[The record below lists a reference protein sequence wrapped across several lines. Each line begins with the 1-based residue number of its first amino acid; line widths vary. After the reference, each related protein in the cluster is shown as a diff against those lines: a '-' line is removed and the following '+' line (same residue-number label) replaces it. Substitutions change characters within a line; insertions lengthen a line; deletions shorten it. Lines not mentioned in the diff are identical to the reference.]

1 MASQDATNRYNG
13 QLIPLFSLTV
23 MNAST
28 LPDVEQARFNMVEQ
42 QVRPWDVLDANVLQA
57 LFDVRREQFV
67 PPALRAL
74 AFSDLEIPLQINGVD
89 SRQNM
94 LAPKIEARL
103 AQELQLT
110 KSDCVLEIGT
120 GSGYQ
125 AALLGYLAQQVTS
138 VEIDSRLVT
147 FAQQNLQMNNV
158 TNVKVETGDARNGW
172 GSTEYDAILVTGSV
186 PAVPDALKYQ
196 LRVGGRLVVIVG
208 QAPVMTACRITRT
221 TAASFETVNLFETV
235 IKPRA
240 TVSQFVLIRR
250 RPPSR
255 PAGMRAD
262 VLEPHDSH
270 ETSCA
275 SDRLRHYWSSPAPQ
289 RRSVARPRRRRPD
302 AGLAHRAGQRPGLCR
317 RARNYRASLERN
329 PRPAPDCCRRSAP
342 RPARYRE
349 TRSTQGFGM
358 AYSGGRGT
366 WDLALTQPLFNWSRW
381 QAYEQSKLLTAD
393 AEVRLQ
399 QAFQDLLLR
408 VAEAYFNVLYAQDAL
423 TATEAEKAAVAGQL
437 ESAKRNFELGNAT
450 ITDTYEA
457 QARYDLVLAQELRLQ
472 NDLDVRRDVLAQIL
486 GSPAGALAELPPG
499 VRLPS
504 PQPARL
510 NDWSTQ
516 AEASSL
522 DVLRAQLQTRI
533 AGRDI
538 QIARSGH
545 YPTVNLRATSGSA
558 SDAVMSNGS
567 SAPGKPINNSVGVV
581 LSIPLYSGGGVS
593 SQVTERVQLEQ
604 KARHDFEAA
613 RRQAVQAARQH
624 YTGVTS
630 GLARI
635 DALEAGEKS
644 SRASVEAN
652 RTGYEVGVRISLDVL
667 NAQQQLYATQ
677 RDLAL
682 ARYTRCCPGCG

>member
-1 MASQDATNRYNG
+1 
-13 QLIPLFSLTV
+13 

-208 QAPVMTACRITRT
+208 QAPVATACRITRT

-235 IKPRA
+235 IKRA
-240 TVSQFVLIRR
+240 RDGVPVRSDPAPPR
-250 RPPSR
+250 RPR
-255 PAGMRAD
+255 PARGCGAD

-289 RRSVARPRRRRPD
+289 ASV
-302 AGLAHRAGQRPGLCR
+302 R
-317 RARNYRASLERN
+317 RA
-329 PRPAPDCCRRSAP
+329 P
-342 RPARYRE
+342 
-349 TRSTQGFGM
+349 T
-358 AYSGGRGT
+358 
-366 WDLALTQPLFNWSRW
+366 
-381 QAYEQSKLLTAD
+381 
-393 AEVRLQ
+393 
-399 QAFQDLLLR
+399 
-408 VAEAYFNVLYAQDAL
+408 
-423 TATEAEKAAVAGQL
+423 
-437 ESAKRNFELGNAT
+437 
-450 ITDTYEA
+450 
-457 QARYDLVLAQELRLQ
+457 
-472 NDLDVRRDVLAQIL
+472 
-486 GSPAGALAELPPG
+486 PP
-499 VRLPS
+499 
-504 PQPARL
+504 
-510 NDWSTQ
+510 T
-516 AEASSL
+516 
-522 DVLRAQLQTRI
+522 T
-533 AGRDI
+533 
-538 QIARSGH
+538 
-545 YPTVNLRATSGSA
+545 
-558 SDAVMSNGS
+558 
-567 SAPGKPINNSVGVV
+567 
-581 LSIPLYSGGGVS
+581 
-593 SQVTERVQLEQ
+593 
-604 KARHDFEAA
+604 
-613 RRQAVQAARQH
+613 
-624 YTGVTS
+624 
-630 GLARI
+630 
-635 DALEAGEKS
+635 
-644 SRASVEAN
+644 
-652 RTGYEVGVRISLDVL
+652 
-667 NAQQQLYATQ
+667 
-677 RDLAL
+677 
-682 ARYTRCCPGCG
+682 